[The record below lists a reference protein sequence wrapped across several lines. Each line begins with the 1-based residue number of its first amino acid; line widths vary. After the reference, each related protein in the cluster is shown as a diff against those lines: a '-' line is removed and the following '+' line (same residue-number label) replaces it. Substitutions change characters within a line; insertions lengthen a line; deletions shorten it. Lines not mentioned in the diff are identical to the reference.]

1 MAQQIKQNG
10 KVILSAPGDGN
21 PSGAIIFNN
30 LTGVNFSGNE
40 YFSGNY
46 KNYLSMM
53 FHDFPELTYGEIE
66 LWEDGEL
73 KEKGNINH

>member
-21 PSGAIIFNN
+21 PMGAIIFNN
-30 LTGVNFSGNE
+30 LTGVNFGREEQSQ
-40 YFSGNY
+40 Y
-46 KNYLSMM
+46 KAYLRGM

-73 KEKGNINH
+73 KEKGNINHQN